1 MGNPPKLP
9 WHFAF
14 AVWLRLPGK
23 AGQRGNKAVIDR
35 LEAIAR
41 RYREIEQEMARP
53 EVASDHEKVTRLAR
67 EQRSLRE
74 IVEAY
79 DAYRGARKE
88 MDSAREMLR
97 HEKDAEM
104 QDYLRSEER
113 RAAEQLEQLEEK
125 LKVLLL
131 PKDPNDERDVVVEI
145 QGAEGGD
152 EAALFAADLF
162 RMYTRWAEKKG
173 WKVDVVE
180 ASPTG
185 IGGYDKITFEVHGHG
200 AYSQLKYEGGV
211 HRVQRVPK
219 TEAQGRIHT
228 SAATVSVLPEADPVE
243 VELRPEDLDIKAST
257 STGPGGQSV
266 NTTYSAI
273 RITHRPSGLVVSIQD
288 EKSQLQNR
296 EKAMR
301 VLRARLYEMK
311 LAEQQEAIGAQRR
324 SMVRT
329 GNRSE
334 KIRTYNFKDNRVTD
348 HRINLTL
355 HKLDRVMQG
364 DLDDLVS
371 ALIAAERAAQLNGGP
386 EAAA

>member
-1 MGNPPKLP
+1 
-9 WHFAF
+9 
-14 AVWLRLPGK
+14 
-23 AGQRGNKAVIDR
+23 VIDR
-35 LEAIAR
+35 LESIAR
-41 RYREIEQEMARP
+41 RYHEIENEMARP
-53 EVASDHEKVTRLAR
+53 EVATDHEKLTRLAR

-74 IVEAY
+74 IVQAY
-79 DAYRGARKE
+79 DAFRRAQKE
-88 MDSAREMLR
+88 MESAREMLR
-97 HEKDAEM
+97 HEKDADM
-104 QDYLRSEER
+104 QEYMRSEER
-113 RAAEQLEQLEEK
+113 RAAEQVAQLEEK

-131 PKDPNDERDVVVEI
+131 PKDPNDDRDVVVEI

-162 RMYTRWAEKKG
+162 RMYTRWAERKG
-173 WKVDVVE
+173 WKVEVVD

-185 IGGYDKITFEVHGHG
+185 IGGYDKITFEVHGQG

-219 TEAQGRIHT
+219 TEAQGRMHT

-243 VELRPEDLDIKAST
+243 VELKPEDLEIKAST

-273 RITHRPSGLVVSIQD
+273 RITHRPTGIAVSIQD
-288 EKSQLQNR
+288 EKSQLQNK

-324 SMVRT
+324 GMVRS

-334 KIRTYNFKDNRVTD
+334 KIRTYHFKDNRVTD

-355 HKLDRVMQG
+355 HKLDRVMAG
-364 DLDDLVS
+364 DLDELVS
-371 ALIAAERAAQLNGGP
+371 ALVGAERTAQLNGGN
-386 EAAA
+386 EVA

>member
-1 MGNPPKLP
+1 M
-9 WHFAF
+9 
-14 AVWLRLPGK
+14 RLPGK
-23 AGQRGNKAVIDR
+23 AGQRGKVEVINR
-35 LEAIAR
+35 LEATAR
-41 RYREIEQEMARP
+41 RYHEIENEMARP
-53 EVASDHEKVTRLAR
+53 EVATDHEKLTRLAR

-74 IVEAY
+74 TVQAY
-79 DAYRGARKE
+79 DAYRRAQRE
-88 MDSAREMLR
+88 MESAREMLR
-97 HEKDAEM
+97 HEKDADM
-104 QDYLRSEER
+104 QEYMRSEER
-113 RAAEQLEQLEEK
+113 RAAEQVAQLEEK

-131 PKDPNDERDVVVEI
+131 PKDPNDDRDVVVEI

-173 WKVDVVE
+173 WKVEVVD

-185 IGGYDKITFEVHGHG
+185 IGGYDKITFEVHGQG

-228 SAATVSVLPEADPVE
+228 SATTVSVLPEADPVE
-243 VELRPEDLDIKAST
+243 VELKPEDLEIKAST

-273 RITHRPSGLVVSIQD
+273 RITHKPTGIAVSIQD
-288 EKSQLQNR
+288 EKSQLQNK

-324 SMVRT
+324 GMVRS

-355 HKLDRVMQG
+355 HKLDRVMAG
-364 DLDDLVS
+364 DLDELVS
-371 ALIAAERAAQLNGGP
+371 SLIGAERTAQLNGGN
-386 EAAA
+386 EVA

>member
-1 MGNPPKLP
+1 M
-9 WHFAF
+9 
-14 AVWLRLPGK
+14 
-23 AGQRGNKAVIDR
+23 IDR

-41 RYREIEQEMARP
+41 RYHEIENEMARP
-53 EVASDHEKVTRLAR
+53 EVATDHEKLTRLAR

-74 IVEAY
+74 IVQAY
-79 DAYRGARKE
+79 DAFRRAQKE
-88 MDSAREMLR
+88 MESAREMLR
-97 HEKDAEM
+97 HERDADM
-104 QDYLRSEER
+104 QEYMRSEER
-113 RAAEQLEQLEEK
+113 RAAEQVVQLEEK

-131 PKDPNDERDVVVEI
+131 PKDPNDDRDVVVEI

-162 RMYTRWAEKKG
+162 RMHTRWAEMKG
-173 WKVDVVE
+173 WKVEVVD

-185 IGGYDKITFEVHGHG
+185 IGGYDKITFEVHGQG

-243 VELRPEDLDIKAST
+243 VELKPEDLEIKAST

-273 RITHRPSGLVVSIQD
+273 RITHKPTGIAVSIQD
-288 EKSQLQNR
+288 EKSQLQNK

-301 VLRARLYEMK
+301 VLRARLYDMK
-311 LAEQQEAIGAQRR
+311 LAEQQESIRAQQRG
-324 SMVRT
+324 MVRT

-355 HKLDRVMQG
+355 HKLDRVMAG
-364 DLDDLVS
+364 DLDDLVN
-371 ALIAAERAAQLNGGP
+371 ALIGAERTAQLNGGN
-386 EAAA
+386 EAQAS

>member
-1 MGNPPKLP
+1 M
-9 WHFAF
+9 
-14 AVWLRLPGK
+14 
-23 AGQRGNKAVIDR
+23 IDR
-35 LEAIAR
+35 LESIAR
-41 RYREIEQEMARP
+41 RYREIEQEMGRP

-79 DAYRGARKE
+79 DAYRRARTE
-88 MDSAREMLR
+88 MESAREMLR
-97 HEKDAEM
+97 HEKDVEM
-104 QDYLRSEER
+104 QEYMRSEER
-113 RAAEQLEQLEEK
+113 RAAEQVAQLEEK

-131 PKDPNDERDVVVEI
+131 PKDPNDDRDVGVEI

-173 WKVDVVE
+173 WKVDVVD

-185 IGGYDKITFEVHGHG
+185 IGGFDKISFEVHGQG

-243 VELRPEDLDIKAST
+243 VELKPDDLEIKAST

-273 RITHRPSGLVVSIQD
+273 RITHKPTGLVVSIQD
-288 EKSQLQNR
+288 EKSQLQNK

-324 SMVRT
+324 GMVRT

-334 KIRTYNFKDNRVTD
+334 KIRTYNFKDNRITD

-355 HKLDRVMQG
+355 HKLDRVMAG

-386 EAAA
+386 DGQA

>member
-1 MGNPPKLP
+1 
-9 WHFAF
+9 
-14 AVWLRLPGK
+14 
-23 AGQRGNKAVIDR
+23 VIDR

-41 RYREIEQEMARP
+41 RYREIENEMARP

-79 DAYRGARKE
+79 DAYRRARRE

-104 QDYLRSEER
+104 QEYMRSEER
-113 RAAEQLEQLEEK
+113 RAAEQLAELEEK

-131 PKDPNDERDVVVEI
+131 PKDPNDDRDVVVEI

-180 ASPTG
+180 ASPNG
-185 IGGYDKITFEVHGHG
+185 IGGYDKIIFEVHGQG

-243 VELRPEDLDIKAST
+243 VELKPEDLEFKAST

-273 RITHRPSGLVVSIQD
+273 RLTHKPTGLVVSIQD
-288 EKSQLQNR
+288 EKSQLQNK

-324 SMVRT
+324 GMVRG

-348 HRINLTL
+348 HRVNLTL

-371 ALIAAERAAQLNGGP
+371 ALVAAERAAQLNGGSDR
-386 EAAA
+386 AAS

>member
-1 MGNPPKLP
+1 M
-9 WHFAF
+9 
-14 AVWLRLPGK
+14 
-23 AGQRGNKAVIDR
+23 IDR
-35 LEAIAR
+35 LEGIAR
-41 RYREIEQEMARP
+41 RYREIESEMARP
-53 EVASDHEKVTRLAR
+53 EVATDHEKVTQLAR

-79 DAYRGARKE
+79 EAYRRARNE
-88 MDSAREMLR
+88 MDSARELSR

-104 QDYLRSEER
+104 LEYLRAEEK
-113 RAAEQLEQLEEK
+113 RAQERMEQLDER

-131 PKDPNDERDVVVEI
+131 PKDPNDEKDVVVEI

-173 WKVDVVE
+173 WKVDVVD
-180 ASPTG
+180 ASPTEK
-185 IGGYDKITFEVHGHG
+185 GGYDKIEFEVHGHG

-228 SAATVSVLPEADPVE
+228 SAATVAVLPEADPVE
-243 VELRPEDLDIKAST
+243 VELKPEDLDIKAST

-273 RITHRPSGLVVSIQD
+273 RIVHKPTGLVVSIQD

-296 EKAMR
+296 EKALR
-301 VLRARLYEMK
+301 VLRARLYDMK

-324 SMVRT
+324 GMVRT

-364 DLDDLVS
+364 DLDELVS
-371 ALIAAERAAQLNGGP
+371 ALIAADRAAQLEGASKP
-386 EAAA
+386 APA

>member
-1 MGNPPKLP
+1 
-9 WHFAF
+9 
-14 AVWLRLPGK
+14 
-23 AGQRGNKAVIDR
+23 VIDR
-35 LEAIAR
+35 VTSIAK
-41 RYREIEQEMARP
+41 RYHDIEQEMARP
-53 EVASDHEKVTRLAR
+53 DVATDHEQLTRLAR

-79 DAYRGARKE
+79 EAYRRARAE
-88 MDSAREMLR
+88 MDSARELQR
-97 HEKDAEM
+97 HEKDSDM
-104 QDYLRSEER
+104 QEYLRSEER
-113 RAAEQLEQLEEK
+113 RSAEESAELEER

-131 PKDPNDERDVVVEI
+131 PKDPNDDKDVVVEI
-145 QGAEGGD
+145 QGAEGGE

-173 WKVDVVE
+173 WKVDVVD
-180 ASPTG
+180 ASPSEK
-185 IGGYDKITFEVHGHG
+185 GGYDKIEFEVHGQG

-228 SAATVSVLPEADPVE
+228 SAATVAVLPEADPVE
-243 VELRPEDLDIKAST
+243 VELKPDDLEIKAST

-273 RITHRPSGLVVSIQD
+273 RVVHKPTGLVVSIQD

-296 EKAMR
+296 EKALR

-311 LAEQQEAIGAQRR
+311 LAEQQEAIGAQRKN
-324 SMVRT
+324 MVRS

-364 DLDDLVS
+364 DLDELVS
-371 ALIAAERAAQLNGGP
+371 ALIAAERTAQLNGSD
-386 EAAA
+386 AA

>member
-1 MGNPPKLP
+1 M
-9 WHFAF
+9 
-14 AVWLRLPGK
+14 
-23 AGQRGNKAVIDR
+23 IDR

-41 RYREIEQEMARP
+41 RYREIEALMARP
-53 EVASDHEKVTRLAR
+53 DVATDHEKLTRLAR
-67 EQRSLRE
+67 EQRSMRE

-79 DAYRGARKE
+79 DAYRRARNE
-88 MDSAREMLR
+88 IDSARELLR
-97 HEKDAEM
+97 HEKDSDMLE
-104 QDYLRSEER
+104 YLRSEEK
-113 RAAEQLEQLEEK
+113 RAQEQMERLEER

-131 PKDPNDERDVVVEI
+131 PKDPNDEKDVVVEI
-145 QGAEGGD
+145 QGAEGGE

-162 RMYTRWAEKKG
+162 RMYTRWAERKG
-173 WKVDVVE
+173 WKVDVVD
-180 ASPTG
+180 ASPTEK
-185 IGGYDKITFEVHGHG
+185 GGYDKITFEVHGQG

-243 VELRPEDLDIKAST
+243 VELKPDDLEIKAST

-273 RITHRPSGLVVSIQD
+273 RITHKPTGLVVSIQD
-288 EKSQLQNR
+288 EKSQLQNK

-311 LAEQQEAIGAQRR
+311 LAEQQEAIGAQRK
-324 SMVRT
+324 SMVRG

-371 ALIAAERAAQLNGGP
+371 ALVAADRASQLNGGGP
-386 EAAA
+386 NGAPS

>member
-1 MGNPPKLP
+1 
-9 WHFAF
+9 
-14 AVWLRLPGK
+14 
-23 AGQRGNKAVIDR
+23 VIDR
-35 LEAIAR
+35 LESIAR

-53 EVASDHEKVTRLAR
+53 EVASDHEKLTLLAR
-67 EQRSLRE
+67 EQRTMRD
-74 IVEAY
+74 IVTAY
-79 DAYRGARKE
+79 DAYRRARQE
-88 MDSAREMLR
+88 MESAREMLR
-97 HEKDAEM
+97 HEKDVEM
-104 QDYLRSEER
+104 QEYMRSEER
-113 RAAEQLEQLEEK
+113 RAAEQVALLEEK

-131 PKDPNDERDVVVEI
+131 PKDPNDDRDVVVEI

-173 WKVDVVE
+173 WKVDVVD

-185 IGGYDKITFEVHGHG
+185 IGGFDKISFEVHGQG

-243 VELRPEDLDIKAST
+243 VELKPDDLEIKAST

-273 RITHRPSGLVVSIQD
+273 RITHKPTGLVVSIQD
-288 EKSQLQNR
+288 EKSQLQNK
-296 EKAMR
+296 EKALR
-301 VLRARLYEMK
+301 VLRARLYDMK
-311 LAEQQEAIGAQRR
+311 LAEQQAAIGAQRR
-324 SMVRT
+324 SMVGG

-334 KIRTYNFKDNRVTD
+334 KIRTYNFKENRVTD
-348 HRINLTL
+348 HRIKLTM
-355 HKLDRVMQG
+355 HKLDQIMAG

-371 ALIAAERAAQLNGGP
+371 ALIAAERASQLDGSDGL
-386 EAAA
+386 

>member
-1 MGNPPKLP
+1 
-9 WHFAF
+9 
-14 AVWLRLPGK
+14 
-23 AGQRGNKAVIDR
+23 VIDR

-41 RYREIEQEMARP
+41 RYREIENEMARP
-53 EVASDHEKVTRLAR
+53 DVASDHEKITRLAR

-79 DAYRGARKE
+79 EAYRRARQE
-88 MDSAREMLR
+88 MESAREMLR

-104 QDYLRSEER
+104 QEYLRAEER
-113 RAAEQLEQLEEK
+113 RASELLDQLDER

-131 PKDPNDERDVVVEI
+131 PKDPNDDRDVVVEI

-180 ASPTG
+180 AAPNG

-243 VELRPEDLDIKAST
+243 VDLKPEDLEFKAST

-273 RITHRPSGLVVSIQD
+273 RLTHRPTGLVVSIQD
-288 EKSQLQNR
+288 EKSQLQNK

-324 SMVRT
+324 GMVRG

-334 KIRTYNFKDNRVTD
+334 KIRTYNFKENRVTD

-364 DLDDLVS
+364 DLDDIVS
-371 ALIAAERAAQLNGGP
+371 ALVAAERAAQLNGGP
-386 EAAA
+386 NAAN

>member
-1 MGNPPKLP
+1 M
-9 WHFAF
+9 
-14 AVWLRLPGK
+14 
-23 AGQRGNKAVIDR
+23 IDR
-35 LEAIAR
+35 LESIAR
-41 RYREIEQEMARP
+41 RYREIENEMARP
-53 EVASDHEKVTRLAR
+53 EVATDHEKLTRLAR
-67 EQRSLRE
+67 EQRSMRD

-79 DAYRGARKE
+79 DAYRHARNE
-88 MDSAREMLR
+88 MESARELLR
-97 HEKDAEM
+97 HEKDPEM
-104 QDYLRSEER
+104 QEYLRSEER
-113 RAAEQLEQLEEK
+113 KASERLAELDEK
-125 LKVLLL
+125 LKLLLL
-131 PKDPNDERDVVVEI
+131 PKDPNDDRDVVVEI

-173 WKVDVVE
+173 WKVDVVDS
-180 ASPTG
+180 SPTG

-219 TEAQGRIHT
+219 TEAQGRLHT

-243 VELRPEDLDIKAST
+243 VELKPEDLEIKAST

-273 RITHRPSGLVVSIQD
+273 RITHKPTGLVVSIQD

-296 EKAMR
+296 EKALR

-311 LAEQQEAIGAQRR
+311 LAEQQAAIGAQRR
-324 SMVRT
+324 GMVGS

-334 KIRTYNFKDNRVTD
+334 KVRTYNYKQNRVTD
-348 HRINLTL
+348 HRINLDL
-355 HKLDRVMQG
+355 HKLDQVLNG
-364 DLDDLVS
+364 DLDELVA
-371 ALIAAERAAQLNGGP
+371 ALVAAERTAQLN
-386 EAAA
+386 AATA

>member
-1 MGNPPKLP
+1 
-9 WHFAF
+9 
-14 AVWLRLPGK
+14 
-23 AGQRGNKAVIDR
+23 VIDR
-35 LEAIAR
+35 LESIAR
-41 RYREIEQEMARP
+41 RYRDIENEMARP
-53 EVASDHEKVTRLAR
+53 DVATDHEKLTKLAR

-79 DAYRGARKE
+79 DAYRRARHE
-88 MDSAREMLR
+88 MESAREMLR

-104 QDYLRSEER
+104 QEYLRSEER
-113 RAAEQLEQLEEK
+113 RAGGQLADLEERLK
-125 LKVLLL
+125 LLLL
-131 PKDPNDERDVVVEI
+131 PKDPNDDRDVVVEI

-173 WKVDVVE
+173 WKVDVVD

-228 SAATVSVLPEADPVE
+228 SAATVAVLPEADPVE
-243 VELRPEDLDIKAST
+243 VELRPEDLEIKAST

-273 RITHRPSGLVVSIQD
+273 RITHRPTGLVVSIQD
-288 EKSQLQNR
+288 EKSQLQNK

-301 VLRARLYEMK
+301 ILRARLYEMK

-324 SMVRT
+324 GMVRS

-371 ALIAAERAAQLNGGP
+371 ALIAAERAAQLNGGA
-386 EAAA
+386 EAAAS

>member
-1 MGNPPKLP
+1 M
-9 WHFAF
+9 
-14 AVWLRLPGK
+14 
-23 AGQRGNKAVIDR
+23 IDR
-35 LEAIAR
+35 LESIAR
-41 RYREIEQEMARP
+41 RYREIEQEMGRP

-79 DAYRGARKE
+79 DAYRRARTE
-88 MDSAREMLR
+88 MESAREMLR
-97 HEKDAEM
+97 HEKDVEM
-104 QDYLRSEER
+104 QEYMRSEER
-113 RAAEQLEQLEEK
+113 RAAEQVAQLEEK

-131 PKDPNDERDVVVEI
+131 PKDPNDDRDVVVES

-162 RMYTRWAEKKG
+162 RMHTRCAEKKG
-173 WKVDVVE
+173 WKVDVVD

-185 IGGYDKITFEVHGHG
+185 MGGYDKIEFEVHGHG

-228 SAATVSVLPEADPVE
+228 SAATVAVLPEADPVE
-243 VELRPEDLDIKAST
+243 DELKPEDLEIKAST

-273 RITHRPSGLVVSIQD
+273 RITHRPTGLVVSMQD

-296 EKAMR
+296 EKALR
-301 VLRARLYEMK
+301 VLRARLYDLK
-311 LAEQQEAIGAQRR
+311 LAEQQEKIGAQRR
-324 SMVRT
+324 SMV
-329 GNRSE
+329 GSGGRSE
-334 KIRTYNFKDNRVTD
+334 KIRTYNFKENRVTD
-348 HRINLTL
+348 HRIKLTL
-355 HKLDRVMQG
+355 HKLDQVTQG
-364 DLDDLVS
+364 DLDELVS
-371 ALIAAERAAQLNGGP
+371 ALIAADRAAQLNGS
-386 EAAA
+386 AD

>member
-1 MGNPPKLP
+1 M
-9 WHFAF
+9 
-14 AVWLRLPGK
+14 
-23 AGQRGNKAVIDR
+23 IDR
-35 LEAIAR
+35 LESIAG
-41 RYREIEQEMARP
+41 RYREIEQQMSRP
-53 EVASDHEKVTRLAR
+53 EVASDHEAVTRLAR

-79 DAYRGARKE
+79 QAYRRARGE
-88 MDSAREMLR
+88 MDSARELLR
-97 HEKDAEM
+97 HEKDSEM
-104 QDYLRSEER
+104 QEYLRSEER
-113 RAAEQLEQLEEK
+113 RAAEQMAQLDER

-131 PKDPNDERDVVVEI
+131 PKDPNDDKDVVVEI
-145 QGAEGGD
+145 QGAEGGE

-180 ASPTG
+180 ASPTEK
-185 IGGYDKITFEVHGHG
+185 GGYDKITFEVHGQG

-243 VELRPEDLDIKAST
+243 VELKPEDLDIKAST

-273 RITHRPSGLVVSIQD
+273 RVVHKPTGLVVSIQD

-296 EKAMR
+296 EKALR

-324 SMVRT
+324 GMVRT

-371 ALIAAERAAQLNGGP
+371 ALIAADRAAQLNGGS
-386 EAAA
+386 ENAKAS

>member
-1 MGNPPKLP
+1 M
-9 WHFAF
+9 
-14 AVWLRLPGK
+14 
-23 AGQRGNKAVIDR
+23 IDR

-41 RYREIEQEMARP
+41 RYREIEEEMARP
-53 EVASDHEKVTRLAR
+53 EVATDHEKLTKLAR
-67 EQRSLRE
+67 EQRTLRE
-74 IVEAY
+74 IVVAY
-79 DAYRGARKE
+79 DAYGKARKE

-97 HEKDAEM
+97 HEKDPEM
-104 QDYLRSEER
+104 QEYMRAEEHRSSQ
-113 RAAEQLEQLEEK
+113 QLAQLDEK

-131 PKDPNDERDVVVEI
+131 PKDPNDDRDVVVEI

-173 WKVDVVE
+173 WKVEVVD

-185 IGGYDKITFEVHGHG
+185 MGGYDKIEFEVHGHG

-243 VELRPEDLDIKAST
+243 VELKPEDLEIKAST

-273 RITHRPSGLVVSIQD
+273 RITHKPTGLVVSIQD
-288 EKSQLQNR
+288 EKSQLQNK

-311 LAEQQEAIGAQRR
+311 LAEQQESIRAQQRG
-324 SMVRT
+324 MVRS

-355 HKLDRVMQG
+355 HKLDRVMAG
-364 DLDDLVS
+364 DLDELVS
-371 ALIAAERAAQLNGGP
+371 AAIAAERAAQLNGG
-386 EAAA
+386 ADTQA